1 MSDTVSIVP
10 YFSGISEYSPEHT
23 QQALNLRHEWFRY
36 CLYSLNKISDPVF
49 VGCCNEKD
57 FKLLQPLAA
66 NNKIRILYFKGL
78 EKAEFLPYVLV
89 SKIQEAYDD
98 NDKNN
103 VKYVYYTEMDQIL
116 YAKDLDG
123 VKKII
128 DKDYSVYFS
137 PQRFEQIPKEN
148 VTKRK
153 EKFSVGDERFV
164 DFVGMFRENDNPY
177 VVANEP
183 FDIKDYDENYYVNLH
198 TEDGLYNYDSEYY
211 AGAYGA
217 AYFCSSK
224 LFLETEFL
232 AIDYQPTEQ
241 IGGHCLFRTKNS
253 KCLKSKD
260 LFHFHVDHLSGYE
273 FNKNL

>member
-1 MSDTVSIVP
+1 MSDTISIVP
-10 YFSGISEYSPEHT
+10 YFSGISDHSPEHT

-49 VGCCNEKD
+49 VGCCNDKD
-57 FKLLQPLAA
+57 FKLLEPLAA

-78 EKAEFLPYVLV
+78 KQAEFLPYVLV
-89 SKIQEAYDD
+89 TRVQQAFDD
-98 NDKNN
+98 NDKGN
-103 VKYVYYTEMDQIL
+103 VKYVYYTEMDQIF

-123 VKKII
+123 MKKII
-128 DKDYSVYFS
+128 DNDNDVYFS

-148 VTKRK
+148 VSKRK
-153 EKFSVGDERFV
+153 EQFEVGDERFV
-164 DFVGMFRENDNPY
+164 DF
-177 VVANEP
+177 
-183 FDIKDYDENYYVNLH
+183 
-198 TEDGLYNYDSEYY
+198 

-224 LFLETEFL
+224 LFLETEFIS
-232 AIDYQPTEQ
+232 IDYQPTEQ
-241 IGGHCLFRTKNS
+241 IGGHCLFRNKKS

>member
-1 MSDTVSIVP
+1 MSDTISIVP
-10 YFSGISEYSPEHT
+10 YFSGISNYSPEHT
-23 QQALNLRHEWFRY
+23 QQALESRYEWFRY
-36 CLYSLNKISDPVF
+36 CLYSLQKISTPIF
-49 VGCCNEKD
+49 IGCCNEKD
-57 FKLLQPLAA
+57 FKVIEPLARDS
-66 NNKIRILYFKGL
+66 KIKILYFRGL
-78 EKAEFLPYVLV
+78 EKPEFLPYVLV
-89 SKIQEAYDD
+89 DKIKQAFDPV
-98 NDKNN
+98 NN
-103 VKYVYYTEMDQIL
+103 QDIKYVYYTEMDQIL
-116 YAKDLDG
+116 YVKDLQG
-123 VKKII
+123 AKKII
-128 DKDYSVYFS
+128 DNDYNVYFS

-148 VTKRK
+148 VDKRK
-153 EKFSVGDERFV
+153 EEFSVGDERFV
-164 DFVGMFRENDNPY
+164 EFEGVFRENDNPY

-183 FDIKDYDENYYVNLH
+183 VIIEDYNEDYYVNLAPD
-198 TEDGLYNYDSEYY
+198 EEKKFYDAKCY

-217 AYFCSSK
+217 AYLCSTK